1 MKKRYVILFAVLS
14 FVLSCGNTP
23 SGNISQDGV
32 RDISLRF
39 DWIPTMSF
47 AGDIV
52 AMNNF
57 AKENK
62 LNLKLNPAGEGIDPI
77 KMVISGT
84 DNVGIVGL
92 DKLLLANE
100 KGADLVAFAIVDN
113 VSPTVF
119 MSKKDKNILKP
130 ADFIGKKV
138 GVQSGGAT
146 EFVYRSLL
154 NKLGID
160 KSKINE
166 VQIGFDMK
174 PFVDGQYDVRP
185 GFIFDEAIFLETN
198 NIPYNLIEPRNYGLN
213 YPGRVYFAKRE
224 FIQSNPDLIQRFVN
238 TVAKGWQFAL
248 ANPDPAIKQLQ
259 SFEPKINF
267 DREYK
272 GLVKAKEYFSGFQNK
287 ILMPD
292 TASIDDMVSNLN
304 QMKLLSKK
312 PAISEYFDLRFVAE
326 LHSPNGPK

>member
-1 MKKRYVILFAVLS
+1 MKRYFLLVAVSLFA
-14 FVLSCGNTP
+14 FSCGNTP
-23 SGNISQDGV
+23 PANTGQNAV
-32 RDISLRF
+32 RDLSLRF

-52 AMNNF
+52 AKNNF
-57 AKENK
+57 AADNR

-84 DNVGIVGL
+84 DNIGIVGL

-113 VSPTVF
+113 VTPTVF
-119 MSKKDKNILKP
+119 MSKKEKNIIMPQDL
-130 ADFIGKKV
+130 IGRKV

-146 EFVYRSLL
+146 EYVYRSLL

-160 KSKINE
+160 KTKINE

-185 GFIFDEAIFLETN
+185 GFIFDEAVFLDTN
-198 NIPYNLIEPRNYGLN
+198 NIPYNLIEPRKYGLN

-224 FIQSNPDLIQRFVN
+224 FIQSNPELIQRFVN

-248 ANPDPAIKQLQ
+248 ANPEPAIKQLQ
-259 SFEPKINF
+259 AFEPKINF

-272 GLVKAKEYFSGFQNK
+272 GLVKAKEYFSGHENK

-292 TASIDDMVSNLN
+292 IVAIEEMVSNLN
-304 QMKLLSKK
+304 EMKLLSKK
-312 PAISEYFDLRFVAE
+312 PAISEYFDLRFVTE
-326 LHSPNGPK
+326 LHPQSGVN